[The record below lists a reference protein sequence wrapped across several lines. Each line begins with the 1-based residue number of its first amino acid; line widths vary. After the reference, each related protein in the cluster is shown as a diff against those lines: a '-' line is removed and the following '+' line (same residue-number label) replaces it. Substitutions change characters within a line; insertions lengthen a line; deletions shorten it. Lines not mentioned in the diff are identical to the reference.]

1 MSEQIDKFRNELQAK
16 VDEANQH
23 LRDLSAKAKAAGD
36 SAHKDAK
43 AHLASLESKLKEQ
56 RAKVQASEATMK
68 AWVEQ
73 KKTVTNDKIAE
84 WKAQRQASMLA
95 RHADGAERYA
105 AAATEV
111 AVAAIDEAEEAIAEA
126 VVARMEADTAKTPSA
141 AKRA

>member
-95 RHADGAERYA
+95 RHADDAERYA

-141 AKRA
+141 ARRA